1 VTAVARFEG
10 RRCVIAFEDPLA
22 TETTTLGGYT
32 FPLAADFTVPLA
44 VLLAETDYHKLELA
58 RMLDPQKYAGTAR
71 IARLQPYDPN
81 KTVVLVIHG
90 LQDSAATWAPMIND
104 LRGHISGDAVITRTA
119 QAIRESLR
127 EDDERARLGGDEFI
141 VFFPDCDTEGA
152 AKIAEGIRAR
162 LSNQRMPLAGGKFSV
177 SIVIS
182 VQDGT
187 SADFT
192 RMYQD
197 ADAALYHARED
208 GKSGFGL

>member
-1 VTAVARFEG
+1 VALLIGYLMTLYHSDMRHRLLVLYDRSIRDG
-10 RRCVIAFEDPLA
+10 LTGLLNRRGASDAIN
-22 TETTTLGGYT
+22 
-32 FPLAADFTVPLA
+32 
-44 VLLAETDYHKLELA
+44 KSLA
-58 RMLDPQKYAGTAR
+58 RHAGSNA
-71 IARLQPYDPN
+71 LL
-81 KTVVLVIHG
+81 LVDIDN
-90 LQDSAATWAPMIND
+90 LKMIND

-119 QAIRESLR
+119 QAIRESIR
-127 EDDERARLGGDEFI
+127 EGDERARLGGDEFI
-141 VFFPDCDTEGA
+141 VFSPDCDTEGA

-177 SIVIS
+177 SIIIS

>member
-1 VTAVARFEG
+1 MALLIGYLMTLYHSDMRHRLLVLYDRSIRDGLTG
-10 RRCVIAFEDPLA
+10 LLNRRGA
-22 TETTTLGGYT
+22 TD
-32 FPLAADFTVPLA
+32 AIN
-44 VLLAETDYHKLELA
+44 KSLA
-58 RMLDPQKYAGTAR
+58 RHAGSNA
-71 IARLQPYDPN
+71 LL
-81 KTVVLVIHG
+81 LVDIDN
-90 LQDSAATWAPMIND
+90 LKMIND

-127 EDDERARLGGDEFI
+127 EGDERARLGGDEFI

-162 LSNQRMPLAGGKFSV
+162 LPNQRMPLAGGKFSV

>member
-1 VTAVARFEG
+1 MCALG
-10 RRCVIAFEDPLA
+10 RGRIHCLFLGLRYGRC
-22 TETTTLGGYT
+22 
-32 FPLAADFTVPLA
+32 
-44 VLLAETDYHKLELA
+44 
-58 RMLDPQKYAGTAR
+58 R
-71 IARLQPYDPN
+71 
-81 KTVVLVIHG
+81 
-90 LQDSAATWAPMIND
+90 
-104 LRGHISGDAVITRTA
+104 
-119 QAIRESLR
+119 
-127 EDDERARLGGDEFI
+127 
-141 VFFPDCDTEGA
+141 
-152 AKIAEGIRAR
+152 KIAEGIRAR